1 MTVLVGG
8 VGHAVAMG
16 TNNRLRRA
24 TKQRKRQRAEPRRTE
39 PQPTTAGAPPL
50 PPDSF
55 AVAADA
61 IRDARWEHHRGV
73 PVGECVRP
81 LLALS
86 DVAMDRA
93 VDEVFTRLL
102 GGMFAGGW
110 TPIDLHE
117 VSRRRADGVGSSY
130 LMDAVAAATADHP
143 EHLVDPRWSAQL
155 EQVDGRVWW
164 DRRRPQLGQWAARHG
179 KARHD
184 ALVMVLELFAVCDA
198 LTRIEQVL
206 PPPGTQPQAGSVR
219 TIDAAQEKILAKV
232 RALLAKAE
240 STDFDEEAEALS
252 AKAQELMSRYALDRA
267 LLDHGHGLR
276 QQATL
281 CRIWLDNPYVT
292 AKAMLVDAVARAN
305 RCCSVMDSRFGCT
318 TVVGDAGDL
327 RVVELLATSLLLQG
341 SRAMLSTG
349 SQRNLGGMSRTRS
362 YRQSFLAAYASRIGE
377 RLQSVNEASVSA
389 TDASRLLPVLA
400 ARSRAVD
407 ELMQQTFPRL
417 VSKHVSIGNAA
428 GWGAGTAA
436 ADLALLDV
444 HESLRGGDAAGKR
457 DPRTA

>member
-1 MTVLVGG
+1 
-8 VGHAVAMG
+8 
-16 TNNRLRRA
+16 
-24 TKQRKRQRAEPRRTE
+24 
-39 PQPTTAGAPPL
+39 
-50 PPDSF
+50 
-55 AVAADA
+55 
-61 IRDARWEHHRGV
+61 
-73 PVGECVRP
+73 
-81 LLALS
+81 
-86 DVAMDRA
+86 
-93 VDEVFTRLL
+93 
-102 GGMFAGGW
+102 
-110 TPIDLHE
+110 LHE
-117 VSRRRADGVGSSY
+117 ASRRRSDAAGSSF
-130 LMDAVAAATADHP
+130 LTDAVAAVTASYP
-143 EHLVDPRWSAQL
+143 QQLVDPRWTAQL
-155 EQVDGRVWW
+155 DQIDGQVWW

-179 KARHD
+179 LSRRD
-184 ALVMVLELFAVCDA
+184 ALVMVLELFAMCDA
-198 LTRIEQVL
+198 LPRIEQVL
-206 PPPGTQPQAGSVR
+206 SPPGTPPQAGSVN
-219 TIDAAQEKILAKV
+219 TVDAAQEKILAKV

-267 LLDHGHGLR
+267 LLDNKRGLR

-281 CRIWLDNPYVT
+281 SRIWLDNPYVN

-305 RCCSVMDSRFGCT
+305 RCCCVLDSRFGCT

-349 SQRNLGGMSRTRS
+349 SQRSVGGVSRTRS

-444 HESLRGGDAAGKR
+444 HESLRGAAAQGA
-457 DPRTA
+457 PAG